1 MQSRYVFTLR
11 SHEYFGFREKHLK
24 EFGSF
29 ESEENPSQNVF
40 RAEMSNVKFSSTVPK
55 LRQAESARHG
65 DIVQERFIDSYYN
78 LTVKT
83 LMVVKWATQN
93 CDNFSYVLKER
104 WRERGHR
111 C

>member
-1 MQSRYVFTLR
+1 MKKTHAITRYILCR
-11 SHEYFGFREKHLK
+11 
-24 EFGSF
+24 
-29 ESEENPSQNVF
+29 
-40 RAEMSNVKFSSTVPK
+40 NVKFSSTVPT

-104 WRERGHR
+104 WREGIDV
-111 C
+111 